1 MNSNLSRVLVATCAL
16 IALATGIWV
25 ANEKRQT
32 AQLLA
37 ATKFELPDLDGEM
50 RTLNDWQGKLRIVN
64 FWATWCAPCREEI
77 PLFNA
82 VQQVFGGQGLQIIG
96 VAVDDLD
103 IASSF
108 AEQIGMTF
116 PSLVAGRYGME
127 LLEPFEARGLPFS
140 FVLNENGEIIDTKTG
155 KYAKDELESFLQR
168 HL

>member
-127 LLEPFEARGLPFS
+127 LLEPFEA
-140 FVLNENGEIIDTKTG
+140 
-155 KYAKDELESFLQR
+155 
-168 HL
+168 

>member
-1 MNSNLSRVLVATCAL
+1 MNSNLSRVLVAACAL
-16 IALATGIWV
+16 IALAAGIWV

-32 AQLLA
+32 AQLLT
-37 ATKFELPDLDGEM
+37 ATKFELPDLNGEM

-82 VQQVFGGQGLQIIG
+82 IQPVFGGQGLQIIG

-103 IASSF
+103 VASGF

-127 LLEPFEARGLPFS
+127 LLEPFKARGLPFS
-140 FVLNENGEIIDTKTG
+140 FVLNKNGEIIDTKTG